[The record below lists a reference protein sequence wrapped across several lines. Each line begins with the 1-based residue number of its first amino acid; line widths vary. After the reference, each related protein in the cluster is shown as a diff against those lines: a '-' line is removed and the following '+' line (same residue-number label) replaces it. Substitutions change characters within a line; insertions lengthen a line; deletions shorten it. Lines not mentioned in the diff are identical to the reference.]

1 MGTTAR
7 PGARKRHTR
16 KSRVL
21 RYPPDLREQGP
32 GSVSREISDGV
43 ARKRRRRKGGA
54 CAYVKKLVCAVARE
68 LLCSFLSPFLFVVKS
83 DSKRMTAI
91 EILFTTETAL
101 FVPWEWQAGLL
112 NQVID

>member
-1 MGTTAR
+1 
-7 PGARKRHTR
+7 
-16 KSRVL
+16 L
-21 RYPPDLREQGP
+21 RQEAGLRGRA
-32 GSVSREISDGV
+32 GINLFIFVSV
-43 ARKRRRRKGGA
+43 
-54 CAYVKKLVCAVARE
+54 
-68 LLCSFLSPFLFVVKS
+68 LFVVKS